1 MAATPLTWIPR
12 LYRKLRLGPSPTV
25 VDSTDAGQRCKLP
38 DGSSGFRISGNKKWQ
53 TGAHSATHFLIF
65 ARTSG
70 KTGSSRGITAL
81 IVPRDTPGVTVASYE
96 YTLNMPTDHATI
108 LLEDVCVPASAV
120 LGPLDNGLAI
130 AQTFTHE
137 NRIRQA
143 ASSCGAAQFCV
154 DRSVAYARDRVVF
167 GKPLSS
173 NQAIQWPL
181 VELSTQLEMCKPV
194 PLYESHRM
202 IPSLTGV

>member
-1 MAATPLTWIPR
+1 M
-12 LYRKLRLGPSPTV
+12 G
-25 VDSTDAGQRCKLP
+25 
-38 DGSSGFRISGNKKWQ
+38 DGSPGYSISGNKKWQ

-70 KTGSSRGITAL
+70 EPGSPWGITAF
-81 IVPRDTPGVTVASYE
+81 IVPRDTPGVTIESYE
-96 YTLNMPTDHATI
+96 YTLNMPTDHATMR
-108 LLEDVCVPASAV
+108 LQDVRVYPSTV
-120 LGPLDNGLAI
+120 LGPLGNGLAI

-154 DRSVAYARDRVVF
+154 ARSVAYAKSREVF

-181 VELSTQLEMCKPV
+181 VELSTQIEMCK
-194 PLYESHRM
+194 S
-202 IPSLTGV
+202 SAF

>member
-1 MAATPLTWIPR
+1 
-12 LYRKLRLGPSPTV
+12 
-25 VDSTDAGQRCKLP
+25 
-38 DGSSGFRISGNKKWQ
+38 
-53 TGAHSATHFLIF
+53 
-65 ARTSG
+65 
-70 KTGSSRGITAL
+70 
-81 IVPRDTPGVTVASYE
+81 
-96 YTLNMPTDHATI
+96 MPTDHATI
-108 LLEDVCVPASAV
+108 LLEDVRVPESAV

-143 ASSCGAAQFCV
+143 ASSCGAAKFCV

-181 VELSTQLEMCKPV
+181 VELSTQIEMCKSSSGTCQV
-194 PLYESHRM
+194 YPL
-202 IPSLTGV
+202 LTRPHSAFADPQNGE